1 MNFCPCNELRV
12 LRVICLEGYCT
23 CLLHLPSIM
32 RSNDPSMRHN
42 TSFSQRRGD
51 RLQLPDDE
59 NTEEGQ
65 KDRKQGEGGSLT
77 VPVAIISI
85 LLIIHRGLKFS
96 TDNRPRLSWRAAA
109 VLRHGMWRR
118 PQNSCSG
125 LPTPESSVG
134 QTDTACPAPPPLS
147 CAAAP
152 TASSH

>member
-1 MNFCPCNELRV
+1 MHVFLSAAATTCNFL
-12 LRVICLEGYCT
+12 T
-23 CLLHLPSIM
+23 TM
-32 RSNDPSMRHN
+32 
-42 TSFSQRRGD
+42 QKRG
-51 RLQLPDDE
+51 Q
-59 NTEEGQ
+59 EE
-65 KDRKQGEGGSLT
+65 RKQGGGGFLT

-85 LLIIHRGLKFS
+85 LLIIHRGLEFS

-134 QTDTACPAPPPLS
+134 QTDTACPAPPPLI

-152 TASSH
+152 TASSLIGCISQSISRSASVGRSGE